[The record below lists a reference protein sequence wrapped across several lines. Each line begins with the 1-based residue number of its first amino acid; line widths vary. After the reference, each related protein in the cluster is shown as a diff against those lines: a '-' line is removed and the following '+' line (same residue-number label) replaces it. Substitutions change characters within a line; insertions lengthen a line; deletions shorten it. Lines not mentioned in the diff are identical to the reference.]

1 MDTLTKIL
9 HGQFVGAFVDV
20 YEGQSAIGLLH
31 DSIIGI
37 IGEAR
42 AAMKPSE
49 FAKFVVAEFG
59 TGGRPSAEGY
69 DAGRLPTALRAKGIM
84 STGAR
89 RGEGDANDAARVNG
103 LVSRTRVIAFAAAK
117 RPTFDLDRSF
127 STCYHDAKD
136 AGSGSNASKVAKS
149 SKTSA
154 KPSKA
159 VAVTADSITPELAKQ
174 WIEAHL
180 ATACECIVNVLRA
193 RKDTIRLA
201 DMERVRAGLVAAK

>member
-1 MDTLTKIL
+1 MDTLTKNL

-20 YEGQSAIGLLH
+20 YEGLSAISLLH
-31 DSIIGI
+31 DAIVGI
-37 IGEAR
+37 IGDAR
-42 AAMKPSE
+42 GSMKPSE

-89 RGEGDANDAARVNG
+89 RGEGDAKDAARVNG
-103 LVSRTRVIAFAAAK
+103 LVSRTRIIAMAAA
-117 RPTFDLDRSF
+117 RSATFDLDRSF
-127 STCYHDAKD
+127 SACYHDAK
-136 AGSGSNASKVAKS
+136 ATGSGSNASKA
-149 SKTSA
+149 T

-159 VAVTADSITPELAKQ
+159 TTITADAITPQLAQQ
-174 WIEAHL
+174 WIAAHL

-193 RKDTIRLA
+193 RKDAIRMA
-201 DMERVRAGLVAAK
+201 QMESIRAGLVAAK